1 MVSRIYYGVHVPS
14 LDLAHVAAFEAD
26 AQKAVAI
33 VMWYQQWGMTDGS
46 QYLQSD
52 WMNEVRAH
60 GSIPLVTWEPWDPFQ
75 GVNCHSAPAAL
86 SEHSCRHLV
95 QRKQRDRLAH

>member
-14 LDLAHVAAFEAD
+14 LDPAHVAAFEAD

-46 QYLQSD
+46 LCLTANHQ
-52 WMNEVRAH
+52 W
-60 GSIPLVTWEPWDPFQ
+60 
-75 GVNCHSAPAAL
+75 GV
-86 SEHSCRHLV
+86 
-95 QRKQRDRLAH
+95 